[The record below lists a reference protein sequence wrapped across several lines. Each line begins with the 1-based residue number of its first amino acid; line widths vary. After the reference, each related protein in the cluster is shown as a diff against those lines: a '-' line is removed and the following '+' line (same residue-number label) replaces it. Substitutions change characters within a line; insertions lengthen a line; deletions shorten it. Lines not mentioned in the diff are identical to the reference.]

1 MENLARHVDWWLSKE
16 SQIQQIKA
24 ENNIL
29 LQRVKQL
36 ETKMNRLKQQKET
49 PCKKDEQ
56 TLNTMV
62 AKSLK
67 MLARIHTLEATNL
80 YRLNE
85 RTLNRMVEKRYNDL
99 MERFVKKLYYK
110 RQQRLLSSQ
119 RLFHL
124 DFKNCE

>member
-110 RQQRLLSSQ
+110 RQQHLLSSQ

-124 DFKNCE
+124 DFKICE

>member
-124 DFKNCE
+124 DFKICE

>member
-62 AKSLK
+62 AKFLK

-124 DFKNCE
+124 DFKICE

>member
-110 RQQRLLSSQ
+110 RQQRLLYSQ

-124 DFKNCE
+124 DFKICE

>member
-85 RTLNRMVEKRYNDL
+85 RTLNRMVGKRYNDL

-124 DFKNCE
+124 DFKICE

>member
-1 MENLARHVDWWLSKE
+1 MENLTKDVNCWLSSQ

-124 DFKNCE
+124 DFKICE

>member
-119 RLFHL
+119 RLFHI
-124 DFKNCE
+124 DFKICE